1 MKRIDTEISVN
12 GVIFKGANSI
22 EIVSS
27 WEDMTDTCT
36 ILVPNAF
43 KRNNKNI
50 TVGDDGFFKRG
61 DEITVKMGY
70 FESEKELE
78 TRFDGFIRKITPD
91 NLIKIECEDLMFK
104 LKQEP
109 VTKSFKKIKLSLFL
123 AELTT
128 EKFKAVDATL
138 GKFRISRSTVVKV
151 LDELQKS
158 YGLISYIRNKVLRV
172 GLAYY
177 PDESKNIELH
187 IDGEKGNT
195 ADNSLEFIDSN
206 ELQIVVKGS
215 SMQSNNK
222 IVERWAYYNSDKK
235 LILTSTDPKK
245 GETDT
250 LSVPLQT
257 ADQLDGFI
265 TQRLEKRLSTG
276 ITGTVT
282 AFLEPIVSHG
292 DVVDLKSKKF
302 PEKEGKYLVK
312 RVKTSMTVS
321 GGGRQEIELDIKK

>member
-1 MKRIDTEISVN
+1 LKRIDTEISIN
-12 GVIFKGANSI
+12 GAIFKGANSI
-22 EIVSS
+22 EINSS

-43 KRNNKNI
+43 QRDNKNI

-61 DEITVKMGY
+61 DEITVKVGY
-70 FESEKELE
+70 FPNLE
-78 TRFDGFIRKITPD
+78 TRFEGFVRKITPD
-91 NLIKIECEDLMFK
+91 NLIRIECEDLMFK

-109 VTKSFKKIKLSLFL
+109 VTKSFKKISLSDFL
-123 AELTT
+123 SELTT
-128 EKFKAVDATL
+128 EKFEAVDAIL

-151 LDELQKS
+151 LEELRKS
-158 YGLISYIRNKVLRV
+158 YGLVSYIRDKVLRV

-177 PDESKNIELH
+177 PDEGKTVSLV
-187 IDGEKGNT
+187 IDGAEGNV
-195 ADNSLEFIDSN
+195 ADNNLEFIDSN

-222 IVERWAYYNSDKK
+222 IVERWAYYDKDKK
-235 LILTSTDPKK
+235 LVLTSTDPKK

-257 ADQLDGFI
+257 SEQLDGFI

-276 ITGTVT
+276 ITGSVT
-282 AFLEPIVSHG
+282 AFLEPVVNHG
-292 DVVDLKSKKF
+292 DIVELKSKKF

-312 RVKTSMTVS
+312 RVTTSMTVS